1 MEREN
6 ELEDELEKYKKEDKN
21 WKDAKNKLEENNKKL
36 NEKLSE
42 LETIMAAN
50 ETKVNITTSFYL
62 HIVLI
67 L

>member
-21 WKDAKNKLEENNKKL
+21 WKDTKNKLEENNKKL

-50 ETKVNITTSFYL
+50 EAKVTFITK
-62 HIVLI
+62 
-67 L
+67 